1 MKKFYIILTT
11 SILILLLVV
20 FISLSLVPKSDT
32 EGKEV
37 VFWTLQM
44 NDFTPYMTDVIA
56 KFEYE
61 NPEIDIK
68 WIDVPFSE
76 GEKRTLASILSN
88 NPPSLVNLNPDFSS
102 LLAQKGALAEI
113 DTSSLTQFNQEL
125 LKSMEVNSKNYA
137 IPWYATSAVTIYNK
151 KLLNKAGFQMPPAQ
165 YEDLGKYA
173 QDVLYAPLQ

>member
-68 WIDVPFSE
+68 WIDVPF
-76 GEKRTLASILSN
+76 T
-88 NPPSLVNLNPDFSS
+88 
-102 LLAQKGALAEI
+102 
-113 DTSSLTQFNQEL
+113 
-125 LKSMEVNSKNYA
+125 
-137 IPWYATSAVTIYNK
+137 
-151 KLLNKAGFQMPPAQ
+151 
-165 YEDLGKYA
+165 
-173 QDVLYAPLQ
+173 